1 MQLSSDA
8 DVGQKGGCFVRACL
22 QGFVLSIGSLPKK
35 RGRRAR
41 RKTTRL
47 FCTRAVLQPTC
58 VADFSRTQ
66 TTTFTFLNVRR
77 RPVQQSPP
85 HSIKRSG
92 QAFSCAQPFFGVLRV
107 CVCSMEGLLQGR
119 KDGALF
125 GQRFFLSVCSRRIS
139 IGRAR
144 LVFAAG
150 LEAGPGRP
158 VCLCACLVLE
168 TVFGIECVRVCVC
181 VFHARFA

>member
-1 MQLSSDA
+1 
-8 DVGQKGGCFVRACL
+8 
-22 QGFVLSIGSLPKK
+22 
-35 RGRRAR
+35 
-41 RKTTRL
+41 
-47 FCTRAVLQPTC
+47 
-58 VADFSRTQ
+58 
-66 TTTFTFLNVRR
+66 
-77 RPVQQSPP
+77 
-85 HSIKRSG
+85 
-92 QAFSCAQPFFGVLRV
+92 
-107 CVCSMEGLLQGR
+107 MEGLLQGR

-181 VFHARFA
+181 VPCQICLKGGSGKTLSVAMEPCLARLVFAADEQWSWGFRTKD

>member
-1 MQLSSDA
+1 MS
-8 DVGQKGGCFVRACL
+8 F
-22 QGFVLSIGSLPKK
+22 GFLRSLPHRSVEGQLWCK
-35 RGRRAR
+35 RDGSFFYGRGAR
-41 RKTTRL
+41 VFWGDL
-47 FCTRAVLQPTC
+47 LLAFP
-58 VADFSRTQ
+58 S
-66 TTTFTFLNVRR
+66 NVRTVFQR
-77 RPVQQSPP
+77 
-85 HSIKRSG
+85 IG

-107 CVCSMEGLLQGR
+107 CVCSTEGLLQGR
-119 KDGALF
+119 KWQNPRCCDGALF
-125 GQRFFLSVCSRRIS
+125 GQRFFLSVCSRQIS

>member
-107 CVCSMEGLLQGR
+107 CVCVPWKVYFKDGRMEPCLASVSFCQCAAGESRSAVPGWSLLQ
-119 KDGALF
+119 D
-125 GQRFFLSVCSRRIS
+125 
-139 IGRAR
+139 
-144 LVFAAG
+144 
-150 LEAGPGRP
+150 
-158 VCLCACLVLE
+158 
-168 TVFGIECVRVCVC
+168 
-181 VFHARFA
+181 